1 MALSPSVTGKN
12 YNHCCDDRYNFDEK
26 RSESSASV
34 LQRANSISHQF
45 SNSSNVPQSGVL
57 NVFEPSESSHKIKV
71 SNNDDDVSNSS
82 HYIFENNLVTN
93 EECISHQIHNS
104 HVVVSSSVSGNHQ
117 GQPNGKYLT
126 NSEYDNCDRNTYT
139 SWSHSAFA
147 QRQSST
153 FYDQSISDNCKST
166 DMALRTTVPYGMT
179 EGFTAPRIGNEGCG
193 FDDLVSKIIDDD
205 NINTSLLQEHA
216 ELLGLNLNG
225 GMFTTSNNNLA
236 SPPNNVWPQNKC
248 INSKRNNHEYINHCN
263 TVCNDTMDYSDKG
276 GQSQPLGPNFF
287 SSSFD
292 HENGDALSLNC
303 QNKMFQIPQHAGEIF
318 TPTDGNNCNYEDWE
332 AFNALQKS
340 DGQLNDLFNESE
352 FRFPDLDSN
361 PACEP
366 IDQQCF
372 WTQDF
377 GKQVSEALNMATNAA
392 SWSPLPAPLPFPQQT
407 SSQANPSISS
417 QTQYTELSR
426 KQERENSVNG
436 DAQMILSNESQ
447 YDKDAGNQNNR
458 GFRPVSSS
466 SSSSSESQGDVMTST
481 LSQNILNIANI
492 SEGHES
498 FPASSHC
505 NSGIN
510 SCSAMKSSV
519 LQINRNGHSNQVSQ
533 AYQNFPR
540 NLSSRY
546 HNLQKTITTSQTVS
560 DNDCICPLYDNA
572 ANSYSFEGSSSVRNG
587 HTLNKLPCQRSH
599 QTQTNANPGFCCM
612 KQPELLKHYIRG
624 NNFSC
629 LEKNSVLSE
638 YEKSVLG
645 TINSNR
651 LPISPEVL
659 QHLSARTIAGL
670 YAFGLYHD
678 MLHAD
683 CDGGSVSLSP
693 GMKYPSHLFN
703 SPISDSVFEVYH
715 PYEFVH
721 RRGASS
727 VYGANDVFFDP
738 ASSSF
743 FSVPPTFIGMR
754 PLRRSGPSNELHL
767 RLEECYEQ
775 FRHLEKERKK
785 TEAELAR
792 QNPGKKVSST
802 NTIPI
807 PRLTANPSR
816 VDRLIIDELREHAK
830 VITLVAKMEQLR
842 KSPVHPNIHVS
853 MEKWLEAIRNV
864 QARRRDEIIN
874 VANRQRT
881 SASRIQEDKDV
892 VALAASIM
900 ELTKASRQART
911 SMWCALITT
920 TLYDVDPDI
929 ASAHSLPPD
938 FQEIENNGASG
949 NTDETL
955 SNSAARDSTANCSS
969 YKDDEIAVE
978 DRCESSISVSSAAE
992 NKTSTHINIV
1002 VSKLCQPSV
1011 ELECAPNSHVDNV
1024 ESSAS

>member
-1 MALSPSVTGKN
+1 
-12 YNHCCDDRYNFDEK
+12 
-26 RSESSASV
+26 
-34 LQRANSISHQF
+34 
-45 SNSSNVPQSGVL
+45 
-57 NVFEPSESSHKIKV
+57 
-71 SNNDDDVSNSS
+71 
-82 HYIFENNLVTN
+82 
-93 EECISHQIHNS
+93 
-104 HVVVSSSVSGNHQ
+104 
-117 GQPNGKYLT
+117 
-126 NSEYDNCDRNTYT
+126 
-139 SWSHSAFA
+139 
-147 QRQSST
+147 
-153 FYDQSISDNCKST
+153 
-166 DMALRTTVPYGMT
+166 MALRTTAPYSMT
-179 EGFTAPRIGNEGCG
+179 EGFTAPRIGNDGCG
-193 FDDLVSKIIDDD
+193 LDDLVSKIIDDD
-205 NINTSLLQEHA
+205 GLNTALLQEHA

-225 GMFTTSNNNLA
+225 GMFTTSNNCSSLT
-236 SPPNNVWPQNKC
+236 SPPNSVWPQSKC
-248 INSKRNNHEYINHCN
+248 INGKKNNHEYITHCN
-263 TVCNDTMDYSDKG
+263 TVCNDTMGYSDKA
-276 GQSQPLGPNFF
+276 GQSQHFGPNFF

-292 HENGDALSLNC
+292 HENGDVLSLNC
-303 QNKMFQIPQHAGEIF
+303 QNKMYQIPRHGREIF
-318 TPTDGNNCNYEDWE
+318 TPTDGSNCSYEDWE
-332 AFNALQKS
+332 TFNVLQKS
-340 DGQLNDLFNESE
+340 ESQLNDLFNESE
-352 FRFPDLDSN
+352 FRFPDLDN
-361 PACEP
+361 TPVCEP

-392 SWSPLPAPLPFPQQT
+392 SWSPLPVSLSFPQQT
-407 SSQANPSISS
+407 SSQTNSSISS
-417 QTQYTELSR
+417 QAQYTELSR
-426 KQERENSVNG
+426 KQEREKSVNG
-436 DAQMILSNESQ
+436 DAQMMMLNESH
-447 YDKDAGNQNNR
+447 YNKDAGNQNSR
-458 GFRPVSSS
+458 AFRPISSS

-481 LSQNILNIANI
+481 LSQNLLNIANL

-498 FPASSHC
+498 FSASSHC
-505 NSGIN
+505 NTGIN
-510 SCSAMKSSV
+510 SCSSMKSSV
-519 LQINRNGHSNQVSQ
+519 SQINRNGHSNQVSQ

-546 HNLQKTITTSQTVS
+546 HNLQKTIMSSQTAS
-560 DNDCICPLYDNA
+560 DNDCICPLYDNIA
-572 ANSYSFEGSSSVRNG
+572 ANSCSFESSSSVRNG
-587 HTLNKLPCQRSH
+587 HNLNKLPCQRSH
-599 QTQTNANPGFCCM
+599 QTQPNTTPGFCCM
-612 KQPELLKHYIRG
+612 KQPELLKNYIRG

-638 YEKSVLG
+638 YEKSLLG

-683 CDGGSVSLSP
+683 LNNCDGGSLSLSP
-693 GMKYPSHLFN
+693 GMKYPSHLFSS

-738 ASSSF
+738 ASSAF

-842 KSPVHPNIHVS
+842 KGPVHPNIHIS

-920 TLYDVDPDI
+920 TLFNVDPDI

-938 FQEIENNGASG
+938 FQEIEKIGASG
-949 NTDETL
+949 NNDETL
-955 SNSAARDSTANCSS
+955 SNSAVGDSKANCSS
-969 YKDDEIAVE
+969 CKDDETTTE
-978 DRCESSISVSSAAE
+978 ERCESIPTSSTAE
-992 NKTSTHINIV
+992 NKTSSHVNIV

-1011 ELECAPNSHVDNV
+1011 ELECAPNSHVDTV
-1024 ESSAS
+1024 ESSVS